1 MLPGQVRQQGG
12 FCCLSTDLPLQG
24 GHAKP
29 AEAPGVGTI
38 PKKLE
43 DRGKCLGVKNLCQ
56 GLLALINLCQGYCI
70 GPSCSRLFGLLQ
82 FTES

>member
-1 MLPGQVRQQGG
+1 MLPGQVRQQGCL
-12 FCCLSTDLPLQG
+12 CCLSTDLTLQD

-29 AEAPGVGTI
+29 AEAPVVGTI
-38 PKKLE
+38 LKKLE

-56 GLLALINLCQGYCI
+56 KCLAVINLCQGYCF
-70 GPSCSRLFGLLQ
+70 GPSCSRPFGLLQ